1 MSPGLRV
8 ASFAALALLL
18 PACGAQPQ
26 ILGPTALDEGIV
38 IFIHS
43 GYRGSS
49 QAVAMDVPN
58 LSRVEGPCA
67 SGDEESTT
75 LSWDDC
81 VSSIRVMPGWGA
93 TLYKDRDYKGT
104 TIELL
109 ADAENL
115 TAIRGSCDGTFN
127 DCVSSLKVYRR

>member
-8 ASFAALALLL
+8 ACVAALAVLL

-26 ILGPTALDEGIV
+26 ILGPTALNEGVV
-38 IFIHS
+38 IYIHS
-43 GYRGSS
+43 GFRGSS
-49 QAVAMDVPN
+49 QAVAADVPN
-58 LSRVEGPCA
+58 LSKVEGPCA
-67 SGDEESTT
+67 SGDEDSQS
-75 LSWDDC
+75 LSWDNC

-104 TIELL
+104 TVELL
-109 ADAENL
+109 ADEENL
-115 TAIRGSCDGTFN
+115 STIRGSCDSTFN